1 LKNWILYILL
11 LYIYTSLSGN
21 VQAQNIQLRIQ
32 GKDSTENQIL
42 KNLNYKT
49 SFPDYLSLSDEVYTT
64 LSFLTKK
71 GYVHSELLSL
81 QKDTDSSYV
90 AQVSLHNKFEK
101 IRILNPDII
110 FPRGIQKKD
119 LYGWGIWNEKNQLEI
134 PFEHTEEILQA
145 INVLITET
153 GDPFATLQL
162 IEIHPDP
169 EENEILNAQ
178 FNITYTEKR
187 TITDLVVKGY
197 EKFPKSFL
205 RYTFGIKEGMVFQYQ
220 KIVEKNQLI
229 EQLPFVTSMKDP
241 EVLFKED
248 ETVVYFYLNKKP
260 ANTFDGILG
269 FSTDDSTGRL
279 ILNGYISLM
288 LLNNLNFGERLSL
301 EYRND
306 GHLQETFDVKVEL
319 PYLFKTPFGVEAG
332 LNLFKQDSSYVTVKN
347 QLLLNYKINHR
358 TQLFG
363 GYKTQRSENLLK
375 DENLNSNLT
384 DYAIK
389 AGVLGAH
396 YEVMQPHAMFPIK
409 TRISLT
415 GELGKKKVFQNK
427 TPHFR
432 GESTI
437 THIFNLNQT
446 SSFVTENIS
455 SIMLSE
461 NTTENELIR
470 LGGIKSIRGF
480 DENSLSAT
488 FYSVLRTE
496 YRYMIT
502 PQSYVHTLADAAFL
516 QSDITHTNHQ
526 LYSFGIGLGQ
536 LTRAGLLQ
544 LSIANGKMDNQ
555 NFKFSNTKI
564 HVSLR
569 AVF

>member
-1 LKNWILYILL
+1 MKNWTLYILL
-11 LYIYTSLSGN
+11 LYIYTSFSGN
-21 VQAQNIQLRIQ
+21 VQAQNLQLRIQ
-32 GKDSTENQIL
+32 GKDSIENQVL

-49 SFPDYLSLSDEVYTT
+49 TFSDYLSLSEEVYTT
-64 LSFLTKK
+64 LSVLTKK
-71 GYVHSELLSL
+71 GYVNSKLHSL
-81 QKDTDSSYV
+81 QKDTDSSYL
-90 AQVSLHNKFEK
+90 AQVSLHHKYEK
-101 IRILNPDII
+101 IILLNPAIL
-110 FPRGIQKKD
+110 FPTGIQKND
-119 LYGWGIWNEKNQLEI
+119 LYPWGIWNKNDQFEI
-134 PFEHTEEILQA
+134 SFEHTEEILQA
-145 INVLITET
+145 INLLITET
-153 GDPFATLQL
+153 GDPFATIQL
-162 IEIHPDP
+162 TEIHPEPD
-169 EENEILNAQ
+169 NTGILTAK
-178 FNITYTEKR
+178 FALTYTEKR
-187 TITDLVVKGY
+187 TVTDLVIKGY

-205 RYTFGIKEGMVFQYQ
+205 RYTFGIREGMLFQYQ
-220 KIVEKNQLI
+220 KIVEKNKLI

-248 ETVVYFYLNKKP
+248 ETVVYFYFDKKA

-269 FSTDDSTGRL
+269 FSTDETTGRL
-279 ILNGYISLM
+279 ILNGYINLM

-306 GHLQETFDVKVEL
+306 GQLQETFDVAVEL
-319 PYLFKTPFGVEAG
+319 PYLLKSPFGIEAG

-347 QLLLNYKINHR
+347 QLLLNYKLNHR

-375 DENLNSNLT
+375 DENLNSHLA

-415 GELGKKKVFQNK
+415 GELGKKEVFQNK
-427 TPHFR
+427 SPHFR
-432 GESTI
+432 GESII
-437 THIFNLNQT
+437 THLFNLNQT
-446 SSFVTENIS
+446 SSFFAENIS
-455 SIMLSE
+455 QIMLSE
-461 NTTENELIR
+461 NATENELIR

-496 YRYMIT
+496 YRYMIS

-544 LSIANGKMDNQ
+544 LSIANGKIDNQ